1 MAVLTNTKKQEE
13 QAQNTQQVQAVNP
26 YTGLEGVS
34 QNTANNL
41 GNYQA
46 GYTPNERVTQA
57 QQTLQQV
64 QSQKPQGYTN
74 KYSGQLENILQQ
86 IQNPQDFKYEFN
98 GDNLFKAYAD
108 LYTQKGKQASA
119 DVQAQAAGLT
129 GGYGN
134 SYGALSGA
142 QAYQQYLLSLYD
154 KGMDLRDRAYQ
165 EHRDKQGDLKDQYAL
180 LKEAEQ
186 TDYDRYRDTMGDWR
200 TEEEQAYSRMNTAE
214 ENDYNQY
221 MTELQ
226 YWTGLAQV
234 ENADYRSE
242 QERQE
247 AIRQY
252 NQDFAENQRQFNE
265 NLAFDREK
273 LAEQARQFDLD
284 YELAKRKYEDELAAA
299 QAAAAAAS
307 SGGRGGSS
315 GGSGGSYIRLADNK
329 YEDSKG
335 NIVSSVPAGSI
346 VHDGAYNAVT
356 NAGKAIGNAAQTVA
370 NQITGSSL
378 YQSASNLLNNLF
390 PGKKK

>member
-1 MAVLTNTKKQEE
+1 MAVLTNNKKQEE
-13 QAQNTQQVQAVNP
+13 QALNTQQVQSVNP
-26 YTGLEGVS
+26 YTGLMGVS
-34 QNTANNL
+34 ENTANNL

-46 GYTPNERVTQA
+46 GYTPNERVNQA

-64 QSQKPQGYTN
+64 QSQKPQGYNN
-74 KYSGQLENILQQ
+74 KYSGQLESILQQ

-134 SYGALSGA
+134 SYGAMTGA

-154 KGMDLRDRAYQ
+154 KGMDLRDRTYQ
-165 EHRDKQGDLKDQYAL
+165 EYQDKQNNLKDQYQIL
-180 LKEAEQ
+180 QNTEQ
-186 TDYDRYRDTMGDWR
+186 TDYNRYRDTLGDWR
-200 TEEEQAYSRMNTAE
+200 TEEEQAYNRLNTAE
-214 ENDYNQY
+214 ESSYNQY
-221 MTELQ
+221 MTELE

-234 ENADYRSE
+234 ENQDYVSE

-252 NQDFAENQRQFNE
+252 NQDFAEKQRQFNE
-265 NLAFDREK
+265 NLSFEKEK

-299 QAAAAAAS
+299 QAAAAAQEAA
-307 SGGRGGSS
+307 GSS
-315 GGSGGSYIRLADNK
+315 GGNPGSSGNGHYEQIGGKIYSVNNNGSYKEVDPAKATGTFSDDYDTFWNKARILAN
-329 YEDSKG
+329 
-335 NIVSSVPAGSI
+335 
-346 VHDGAYNAVT
+346 T
-356 NAGKAIGNAAQTVA
+356 NAN
-370 NQITGSSL
+370 SD
-378 YQSASNLLNNLF
+378 LLKLV
-390 PGKKK
+390 KK